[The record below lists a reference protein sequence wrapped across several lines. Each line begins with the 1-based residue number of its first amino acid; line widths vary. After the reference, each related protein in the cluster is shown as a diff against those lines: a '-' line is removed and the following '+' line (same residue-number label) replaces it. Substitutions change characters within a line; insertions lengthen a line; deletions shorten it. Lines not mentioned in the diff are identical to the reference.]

1 MVTRRW
7 TCLLPSERVAAAKRF
22 WVAASS
28 VIKWVGEFA
37 RRAAGRRVRS
47 AVTSPTSCRG
57 QSRLAAG
64 ARCHFT
70 LRGLVAELAERGGKE
85 IGRASWRERV
95 CQYVSIS
102 VVAASLKKKRRETWR
117 RKPRY

>member
-70 LRGLVAELAERGGKE
+70 LRGLVAELAERGGKVRSE
-85 IGRASWRERV
+85 EHTSEL
-95 CQYVSIS
+95 Q
-102 VVAASLKKKRRETWR
+102 SLMRTS
-117 RKPRY
+117 YAVF